1 VPNDYEKF
9 QELTFDHLDDLEVLG
24 KQRTIEDFVRAGQKF
39 GIDVIA
45 EIVDKKRSVS
55 EVVAQIRQKEVEA
68 KPPQ

>member
-24 KQRTIEDFVRAGQKF
+24 KQRTIEDFVKAGQKF

-45 EIVDKKRSVS
+45 EIVDKKKSVS
-55 EVVAQIRQKEVEA
+55 EVVAEIRQKEGDL